1 MIWAPPTRVSIS
13 RLSSVPPRRSDSR
26 SRRGAI
32 DPYIYFDNIL
42 IQYTTLKNVYPA
54 AIRADKAWRK
64 PPYLDGQGV
73 TVAVVDSGFAGNTD
87 FQVYGGGGARVVA
100 SADMVS
106 TPPDTTDLYGH
117 GTHVG
122 GIIGGN
128 GNQSNGARTGI
139 APGANLV
146 NVKVADSNGMSY
158 ASDLVEGLQW
168 IYDNRAAYN
177 IKVVNISM
185 NSTVAESYQTSPID
199 AAVEILWFNG
209 IVVVVSA
216 GNKAVR
222 LDLPAGQRSLRHHR
236 RRDG

>member
-1 MIWAPPTRVSIS
+1 M
-13 RLSSVPPRRSDSR
+13 
-26 SRRGAI
+26 
-32 DPYIYFDNIL
+32 
-42 IQYTTLKNVYPA
+42 
-54 AIRADKAWRK
+54 
-64 PPYLDGQGV
+64 
-73 TVAVVDSGFAGNTD
+73 AVVDSGFAGNTD
-87 FQVYGGGGARVVA
+87 FEVYGGGGARVVA

-106 TPPDTTDLYGH
+106 TPPDTTDLFGH

-158 ASDLVEGLQW
+158 ASDLVDGLQW

-185 NSTVAESYQTSPID
+185 NSTVPESYHTSPID

-209 IVVVVSA
+209 ITVVVSA
-216 GNKAVR
+216 GNGGSGSIFPPANDPFVITVGATDDMGTAALNDDGVASFSAYGTTEDGFAKP
-222 LDLPAGQRSLRHHR
+222 DLVAPGRNILSCWPAPARASTSIILITASTPICSACRGPPCRHPW
-236 RRDG
+236 